1 MVDTSNDDDGNTLS
15 QDRQRAAQW
24 IADHAR
30 ELAQDLDE
38 KELEIIDECRR
49 NRQLQL
55 RFHISGHKTRRQS
68 RGLVETRVTPKQRFR
83 ELPEV
88 AAVEAPDADSA
99 SSVQSEPLVEMHGV
113 GHFEPPRL
121 VTPPPSERNGRENDQ
136 LVGTTAFARHVGL
149 EPQTIRDHLAQGR
162 LIGWVTGVKKKVL
175 PLNQLGPGN
184 RYIPDLQRVL
194 EYFED
199 PAVAWLWL
207 TQPNASTH
215 HERPLD
221 RLHAGH
227 VDEVIY
233 AANLYDQGAFT

>member
-15 QDRQRAAQW
+15 KDRQRAAQW

-55 RFHISGHKTRRQS
+55 CIHILGHKTRRQA
-68 RGLVETRVTPKQRFR
+68 RG
-83 ELPEV
+83 
-88 AAVEAPDADSA
+88 
-99 SSVQSEPLVEMHGV
+99 LVEMHGV

-121 VTPPPSERNGRENDQ
+121 VTPPPSERDGRENDQ